1 MMRFSPHARF
11 WAESDHSFWSYLPL
25 SDENFT
31 LENLHHNIYRTR
43 IGVCLCYKQQSGI
56 QSCHGACWLP
66 ALSNTY
72 RHDRNLP
79 YLPTASRL
87 LPRFSKVLYK
97 VIMSL
102 LLLIHDKAAKVV
114 TSRAFK
120 INIKKTPP
128 PHWKRRE
135 VTMFTC
141 KIVPK
146 ISEGETTCVGTLKQ
160 FTPTL
165 KMIKRSMVERIQK
178 GT

>member
-1 MMRFSPHARF
+1 MRFSPHARF
-11 WAESDHSFWSYLPL
+11 LAESDHSFWSYLPL

-120 INIKKTPP
+120 INIKKN
-128 PHWKRRE
+128 
-135 VTMFTC
+135 
-141 KIVPK
+141 
-146 ISEGETTCVGTLKQ
+146 SSSTLEKKGSHHVHLQ
-160 FTPTL
+160 DLFQNF
-165 KMIKRSMVERIQK
+165 QK
-178 GT
+178 GRQHASAR